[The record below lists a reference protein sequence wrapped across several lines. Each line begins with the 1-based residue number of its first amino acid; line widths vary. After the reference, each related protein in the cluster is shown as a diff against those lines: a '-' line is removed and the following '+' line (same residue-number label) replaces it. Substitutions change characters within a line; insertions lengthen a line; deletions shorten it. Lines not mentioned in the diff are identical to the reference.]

1 MADRGPV
8 GRGTRA
14 ASGGSDRGGDRRGGL
29 GRGGGTEGH
38 RGDHIRGRNGSGR
51 DERVRRDGD
60 RPRRPRVVEPELP
73 EHTQAKQLDPT
84 ARRELRTL
92 SKDNADGVARHLVA
106 TGEAL
111 AQDDLDRAL
120 AHALAATRRAGRVA
134 AVREALGL
142 VLYRRGEWAKALSE
156 FRTARRL
163 SGSEHLLPHMADAER
178 GLGRPERAIELS
190 QGPQVVRLAEAE
202 RVELAIVV
210 AGARRDMGQL
220 DAARQTLEDLARG
233 TRPGQPWAARVY
245 YALADSVLA
254 SGSLEEARTWF
265 ARAAEVDEQ
274 DQTDADDRLAEL
286 DGLDVIDLDDVDPS

>member
-1 MADRGPV
+1 MA
-8 GRGTRA
+8 
-14 ASGGSDRGGDRRGGL
+14 
-29 GRGGGTEGH
+29 
-38 RGDHIRGRNGSGR
+38 
-51 DERVRRDGD
+51 
-60 RPRRPRVVEPELP
+60 EPELP
-73 EHTQAKQLDPT
+73 EHIEAKQLDPT

-92 SKDNADGVARHLVA
+92 SKENADGVARHLVA
-106 TGEAL
+106 AGEAL
-111 AQDDLDRAL
+111 ARDDLDRAL
-120 AHALAATRRAGRVA
+120 AHSLAATRRAGRVA

-190 QGPQVVRLAEAE
+190 QGPQVAHLAEAE

-233 TRPGQPWAARVY
+233 TRRGQPWAPRVY
-245 YALADSVLA
+245 YALAESVLA
-254 SGSLEEARTWF
+254 SGSPEEARTWF
-265 ARAAEVDEQ
+265 ARAAELDEH
-274 DQTDADDRLAEL
+274 DQTDAEERLAEL
-286 DGLDVIDLDDVDPS
+286 DGLDVLDLDDDVEPS